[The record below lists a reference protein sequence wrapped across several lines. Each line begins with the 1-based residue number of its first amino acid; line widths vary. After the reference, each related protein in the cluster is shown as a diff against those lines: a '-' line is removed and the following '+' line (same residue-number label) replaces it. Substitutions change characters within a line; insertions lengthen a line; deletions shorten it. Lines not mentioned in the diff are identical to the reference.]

1 MNVSSHIVY
10 NHQRVKTVSIFV
22 SQAQV
27 SKMMDIHKN
36 RIQLKNK
43 ILTHARTWMKSRNT
57 TSKGNQEQKATNNT
71 LFIYVKSS

>member
-22 SQAQV
+22 SQAAGKQNDGY
-27 SKMMDIHKN
+27 SQN

-43 ILTHARTWMKSRNT
+43 ILTHARTWMKSENT
-57 TSKGNQEQKATNNT
+57 PSKGNQEQKATNNT
-71 LFIYVKSS
+71 LFTYVKSS